1 MPTQT
6 ALLPFAEKYFE
17 KDPVS
22 ASHSLE
28 SLSEEG
34 AIAVLR
40 ALPSKHAARAFSHFQ
55 PHFAAA
61 ILRNVSAELFDEIT
75 AHLDPLQGAAVFAHL
90 APGDREKI
98 LQRLPQKIKDQI
110 SELMTFPVN
119 SAGRMMSTSFIAFWD
134 DLTVEEAVQRIRVLA
149 HKKETPFYAY
159 VVNKQNHLIGVM
171 NMRDLLLA
179 ESQSLLSQVMRKNVF
194 SVNALMDR
202 EEVVRLSDKR
212 KFFAVPVVD
221 SEQRLIGVIDAGNLL
236 HGVKEDAT
244 EDFQKMFG
252 AGGDERVFS
261 PVGFSLR
268 KRLPWLHVNLATA
281 FLAAFVVGCFQG
293 IIAKITVLAV
303 FLPVV
308 AGQGGNAGA
317 QSLAVVMRGLVLK
330 EIPFHKA
337 WQLIFRESWI
347 GVVNGVVIGVVTAL
361 ITWLWQGNPFLGV
374 VVGLAMLVNLAMAG
388 FSGAA
393 IPVSMKAIGL
403 DPAQCS
409 NIILTTITDV
419 MGFLAF
425 LGFATLFQGYLI

>member
-1 MPTQT
+1 MRD
-6 ALLPFAEKYFE
+6 ALLPLAEKYFE
-17 KDPVS
+17 KEPVS
-22 ASHSLE
+22 AAHSLE
-28 SLSEEG
+28 SMSEEK
-34 AIAVLR
+34 ALAVLKS
-40 ALPSKHAARAFSHFQ
+40 LPPKIAGRAFGHLQ
-55 PHFAAA
+55 PHFAAG
-61 ILRNVSAELFDEIT
+61 ILKGASHELFDEIILQMDPHQGT
-75 AHLDPLQGAAVFAHL
+75 AIFAHL
-90 APGDREKI
+90 PETDREHI
-98 LQRLPQKIKDQI
+98 LGRLPKKAKDQI
-110 SELMTFPVN
+110 RELLTFPVN
-119 SAGRMMSTSFIAFWD
+119 SAGRIMSTSFIAFWD
-134 DLTVEEAVQRIRVLA
+134 DLSVDEAVQRIRVLA
-149 HKKETPFYAY
+149 HKKETPFYVY
-159 VVNKQNHLIGVM
+159 VVDKQNRLIGVM

-179 ESQSLLSQVMRKNVF
+179 EGEALLADVMRREVF

-202 EEVVRLSDKR
+202 EEVVRLSGKR
-212 KFFAVPVVD
+212 RFFAVPVVD
-221 SEQRLIGVIDAGNLL
+221 QEQRLIGVIDAGNLL
-236 HGVKEDAT
+236 QGVREDAT

-317 QSLAVVMRGLVLK
+317 QSLAVVMRGLVLR
-330 EIPFHKA
+330 EIPFRKA
-337 WQLIFRESWI
+337 WQLIARETWI
-347 GVVNGVVIGVVTAL
+347 GAVNGVIIGIVTAAV
-361 ITWLWQGNPFLGV
+361 TWAWQGNPFLGI
-374 VVGLAMLVNLAMAG
+374 VVGLGMLVNLVVAG

-393 IPVSMKAIGL
+393 IPVAMKAIGL

-425 LGFATLFQGYLI
+425 LGFATIFQSQLI